1 MTRLLAALI
10 ATTAFSLAA
19 CGNASSGGSSSSAG
33 GGELTGVTWV
43 LDHASMMTLTADMPD
58 DAVIDI
64 AFDGSQASG
73 RAACNQYGGGYE
85 ADSEAGTLTFS
96 ELASTQMACDGP
108 LMSLESAYLAALGNV
123 TTYEV
128 LGDGKWLFMTAG
140 NKALTYVAEQPMEAL
155 PLEGTAWTLTT
166 IATPDTQAVSSTI
179 AGTKVTALLDA
190 GDVSGSG
197 GCNNYNGSYEA
208 GEAQSLSF
216 GPVASTKKMCEQ
228 GVSDQEQA
236 YFAALDA
243 TASYAI
249 DGDQLTLSDDS
260 GQMLLQFSGKAVR

>member
-1 MTRLLAALI
+1 MPRLLAGLI
-10 ATTAFSLAA
+10 ATTALMSAA
-19 CGNASSGGSSSSAG
+19 CGNGSSSASSAG
-33 GGELTGVTWV
+33 GGGPLTGVTWV

-96 ELASTQMACDGP
+96 DLASTQMACDGP
-108 LMSLESAYLAALGNV
+108 LMALEAAYLAALGNV
-123 TTYEV
+123 KTYEV
-128 LGDGKWLFMTAG
+128 AGDGKWLFMTAG
-140 NKALTYVAEQPMEAL
+140 NKALTYVAQQPMEAL

-166 IATPDTQAVSSTI
+166 VATPDTQAVSSTI

-190 GDVSGSG
+190 GDISGSG
-197 GCNNYNGSYEA
+197 GCNSYHGSYEA

-216 GPVASTKKMCEQ
+216 GPVASTKMMCEQ
-228 GVSDQEQA
+228 DVSGQEQA

-260 GQMLLQFSGKAVR
+260 GQLLLQFGGKVVR